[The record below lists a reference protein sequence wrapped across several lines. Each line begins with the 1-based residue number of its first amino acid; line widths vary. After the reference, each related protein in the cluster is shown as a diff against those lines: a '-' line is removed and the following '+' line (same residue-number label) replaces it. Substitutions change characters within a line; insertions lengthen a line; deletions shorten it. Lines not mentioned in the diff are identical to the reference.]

1 MEPQNFISWI
11 VYSAIVLI
19 IAGPVLVRLVRNVAL
34 GLKLRRR
41 RKATHGPLLGVVYPQ
56 KTKGRNK

>member
-1 MEPQNFISWI
+1 
-11 VYSAIVLI
+11 
-19 IAGPVLVRLVRNVAL
+19 VLVRLVRNVAL

>member
-1 MEPQNFISWI
+1 MELQTFISWL
-11 VYSAIVLI
+11 VYGAIVLV
-19 IAGPVLVRLVRNVAL
+19 IAGPVLIRLVRNITL

-41 RKATHGPLLGVVYPQ
+41 RKATPGPLLGVVYPQ